1 VEHILADML
10 QRAGA
15 MGLAVPLLEAALA
28 QLRIY
33 QNRVVAK

>member
-1 VEHILADML
+1 VLAQWDW
-10 QRAGA
+10 R
-15 MGLAVPLLEAALA
+15 VPLLEAALA